1 MFDMKKVEI
10 EWGGKTL
17 TLETGRVARQ
27 ADGAVLATLG
37 ETVVLCAVTAAK
49 NVKPGQD
56 FFPLTVHYQEKFSAA
71 GRIPGG
77 FFKRERGATE
87 KETLTSRLIDRP
99 IRPLFPEGFYNE
111 VLCIAHVMS
120 YDGEN
125 EPDVLAMI
133 AASAALTL
141 SGIPFMGPIG
151 AARVGY
157 QGDDYIL
164 NPTQDQIR
172 EGELD
177 LVVAGTHNAVMMVE
191 SEAKELSE
199 DVMLGA
205 VMFAHR
211 SIQPVIQGI
220 IRLAEQA
227 AKDPWELAEGPDTSA
242 AKQQLRDLIGD
253 DIAKAYATVDKGSRR
268 EQLDSA
274 RDKAKAAFAEAEPQ
288 QQLVAMKL
296 VKKLEAEIVRGAIL
310 KDGRRID
317 GRDTRTVR
325 PIEAMVGFL
334 PRTHGSALFT
344 RGETQAICTTTLGT
358 KDAEQMIDGLEGL
371 SYSRFMLHY
380 NFPPYSVGEVGRFGA
395 PSRRETGHG
404 KLAWRA
410 LHPVLPSHEDFP
422 YTIRILSDIT
432 ESNGSSSM
440 ATVCGG
446 CLALMD
452 AGVPIAR
459 PVSGIAMGLILEGKD
474 FAVISDILG
483 DEDHLGDMDF
493 KVAGTSE
500 GITSLQMDIKIAGI
514 TEEIMKAALDQANE
528 GRAHILGE
536 MAKALDHSRGEL
548 SAHAP
553 RIETMQI
560 DKAKIRDVIGT
571 GGKIIREIV
580 ATTGAKV
587 DIDDE
592 GVIKIS
598 SSDLNQIEAA
608 RKWIQGIVEEAEV
621 GKIYTGKVV
630 NIVDFGAFVNFMGGK
645 DGLVHVSEMRNERVE
660 RPGDVVAEGQE
671 VKVKVLEIDPRGKVR
686 LSMRVVDQETGAEL
700 EDTRPPREERPRGD
714 RGDRGGRDRGPRRD
728 GEGRGDRGGRDRG
741 PRREGGDRDRG
752 ERSSR
757 DDRGDRGPGREGDRD
772 RAPREGGERDRGPR
786 EGGERS
792 DRGPRRERGDR
803 DDGPAPDFAPAF
815 LTRDDD

>member
-1 MFDMKKVEI
+1 MFDTKKVEI
-10 EWGGKTL
+10 QWGGKTL

-49 NVKPGQD
+49 SVKEGQD
-56 FFPLTVHYQEKFSAA
+56 FFPLTVHYQEKFSSS

-87 KETLTSRLIDRP
+87 RETLVSRLIDRP
-99 IRPLFPEGFYNE
+99 LRPLFPEGFYNE
-111 VLCIAHVMS
+111 VNCIAQVMS

-125 EPDVLAMI
+125 EPDLLAMI
-133 AASAALTL
+133 AASAAMTL
-141 SGIPFMGPIG
+141 SGVPFMGPIG
-151 AARVGY
+151 AARVGFAN
-157 QGDDYIL
+157 GEYIL
-164 NPTQDQIR
+164 NPSDTQAT

-177 LVVAGTHNAVMMVE
+177 LMVAATHDAVMMVE

-205 VMFAHR
+205 VMFAHKA
-211 SIQPVIQGI
+211 SQDVIQAI

-227 AKDPWELAEGPDTSA
+227 AKEPWELKQSA
-242 AKQQLRDLIGD
+242 DLSANKDKLKKLIGAD
-253 DIAKAYATVDKGSRR
+253 MEAAYKLTDKQARQTAINDARTKAR
-268 EQLDSA
+268 E
-274 RDKAKAAFAEAEPQ
+274 AFADLKEANPQ
-288 QQLVAMKL
+288 EYLGTLKL
-296 VKKLEAEIVRGAIL
+296 VKKVEAEIVRGAIL
-310 KDGRRID
+310 KTGRRID
-317 GRDTRTVR
+317 GRDTKTVR
-325 PIEAMVGFL
+325 PIEASVHFL
-334 PRTHGSALFT
+334 PRAHGSALFT
-344 RGETQAICTTTLGT
+344 RGETQTIATTTLGT
-358 KDAEQMIDGLEGL
+358 RDAEQMIDGLNGL
-371 SYSRFMLHY
+371 TYQHFMLHY

-395 PSRRETGHG
+395 PSRRDIGHG

-410 LHPVLPSHEDFP
+410 LHAVLPTKEEFP
-422 YTIRILSDIT
+422 YTIRVTSDIT

-446 CLALMD
+446 SLSLMD
-452 AGVPIAR
+452 AGVPIKR

-474 FAVISDILG
+474 FAVLSDILG

-514 TEEIMKAALDQANE
+514 TEEIMKVALAQAKE

-536 MAKALDHSRGEL
+536 MAKALGETRTEL

-553 RIETMQI
+553 RIETFSI
-560 DKAKIRDVIGT
+560 DKSKIRDVIGT
-571 GGKIIREIV
+571 GGKVIREIV

-592 GVIKIS
+592 GVIKVS
-598 SSDLNQIEAA
+598 SSDPAQIDAA
-608 RKWIQGIVEEAEV
+608 IKWIKGLVEEAEV
-621 GKIYTGKVV
+621 GKIYDGKVV

-645 DGLVHVSEMRNERVE
+645 DGLVHVSEMKNERVE
-660 RPGDVVAEGQE
+660 KPTDVVKEGQA

-700 EDTRPPREERPRGD
+700 EDTRPA
-714 RGDRGGRDRGPRRD
+714 
-728 GEGRGDRGGRDRG
+728 
-741 PRREGGDRDRG
+741 
-752 ERSSR
+752 
-757 DDRGDRGPGREGDRD
+757 
-772 RAPREGGERDRGPR
+772 RAPREGGERGERGPRRRDGGGGDRGPR
-786 EGGERS
+786 RDGGGDRGG
-792 DRGPRRERGDR
+792 DRGRGPRRERSEGGKDE
-803 DDGPAPDFAPAF
+803 GPDPEFAPAF
-815 LTRDDD
+815 LTGDRD

>member
-1 MFDMKKVEI
+1 MMFNMKKVEI
-10 EWGGKTL
+10 EWGGQTL

-37 ETVVLCAVTAAK
+37 ETVVLCAVTAARS
-49 NVKPGQD
+49 VKEGQD
-56 FFPLTVHYQEKFSAA
+56 FFPLTVHYQEKYSAA

-87 KETLTSRLIDRP
+87 KETLVSRLIDRP

-111 VLCIAHVMS
+111 INVIAQVLS

-125 EPDVLAMI
+125 EPDILAMV

-141 SGIPFMGPIG
+141 SGVPFMGPIG

-157 QGDDYIL
+157 IDGEYIL
-164 NPTQDQIR
+164 NPTDEQVEAGD
-172 EGELD
+172 LD
-177 LVVAGTHNAVMMVE
+177 LVVAGTHDAVMMVE

-211 SIQPVIQGI
+211 GIQSVIDAI
-220 IRLAEQA
+220 IKLAEQA
-227 AKDPWELAEGPDTSA
+227 AKEPWPMAAQADLSA
-242 AKQQLRDLIGD
+242 AKDKLKKLIGK
-253 DIAKAYATVDKGSRR
+253 DIAAAYKLTDK
-268 EQLDSA
+268 SA
-274 RDKAKAAFAEAEPQ
+274 RSNALNEARAKAKEAFADATPQ
-288 QQLVAMKL
+288 DQMAASKL
-296 VKKLEAEIVRGAIL
+296 VKKLEAEIVRTAIL
-310 KDGRRID
+310 KDGQRID
-317 GRDTRTVR
+317 GRNTTQIR
-325 PIEAMVGFL
+325 PIEAIVGFL

-344 RGETQAICTTTLGT
+344 RGETQSICTTTLGT
-358 KDAEQMIDGLEGL
+358 KDAEQMIDGLTGL
-371 SYSRFMLHY
+371 SYQHFMLHY

-395 PSRRETGHG
+395 PGRREVGHG

-410 LHPVLPSHEDFP
+410 LHPVLPTKEDFP
-422 YTIRILSDIT
+422 YTIRVLSDIT

-446 CLALMD
+446 SLSMMD
-452 AGVPIAR
+452 AGVPLKR

-500 GITSLQMDIKIAGI
+500 GITTMQMDIKIAGI
-514 TEEIMKAALDQANE
+514 TEEIMKQALKQAAE

-536 MAKALDHSRGEL
+536 MAKALDHTREEL

-553 RIETMQI
+553 RIETITI
-560 DKAKIRDVIGT
+560 DKSKIREVIGT
-571 GGKIIREIV
+571 GGKVIREIV
-580 ATTGAKV
+580 AETGAKV

-598 SSDLNQIEAA
+598 SSDLSQIEAA
-608 RKWIQGIVEEAEV
+608 KKWILGIVEEPEV
-621 GKIYTGKVV
+621 GKIYNGKVV
-630 NIVDFGAFVNFMGGK
+630 NLVDFGAFVNFMGGK
-645 DGLVHVSEMRNERVE
+645 DGLVHVSEIRNERVE
-660 RPGDVVAEGQE
+660 KVADVLSEGQE

-700 EDTRPPREERPRGD
+700 EDTRPPREERPRGERSD
-714 RGDRGGRDRGPRRD
+714 RGDRGDRGPRRDGDRGRGGRDRGPR
-728 GEGRGDRGGRDRG
+728 G
-741 PRREGGDRDRG
+741 
-752 ERSSR
+752 
-757 DDRGDRGPGREGDRD
+757 
-772 RAPREGGERDRGPR
+772 
-786 EGGERS
+786 
-792 DRGPRRERGDR
+792 DRGPRREREGGN
-803 DDGPAPDFAPAF
+803 DDGPAPEFAPAF

>member
-1 MFDMKKVEI
+1 LKEKQMFDMKKVEI

-111 VLCIAHVMS
+111 VLVIAQVLS

-125 EPDVLAMI
+125 EPDIVAMV

-141 SGIPFMGPIG
+141 SGIPFMGPIA

-157 QGDDYIL
+157 VDGEYIL
-164 NPTQDQIR
+164 NPTQQQVK
-172 EGELD
+172 EGQLD
-177 LVVAGTHNAVMMVE
+177 LVAAGTWDATLMVE

-199 DVMLGA
+199 QVMLGA
-205 VMFAHR
+205 VMFAHEHGR
-211 SIQPVIQGI
+211 KVIEAI
-220 IRLAEQA
+220 IKLAEQA
-227 AKDPWELAEGPDTSA
+227 AKEPWELATAEDTSSIKA
-242 AKQQLRDLIGD
+242 TLKELVGE
-253 DIAKAYATVDKGSRR
+253 DIAAAYATTDKGRRR
-268 EQLDSA
+268 EALEA
-274 RDKAKAAFAEAEPQ
+274 AKDKAKAAFAEADPQ
-288 QQLVAMKL
+288 AQMVAMKQF
-296 VKKLEAEIVRGAIL
+296 KKLEADIVRTAIL
-310 KDGRRID
+310 KEGRRID

-344 RGETQAICTTTLGT
+344 RGETQAIVTTTLGT
-358 KDAEQMIDGLEGL
+358 KDSEQMIDGLEGL
-371 SYSRFMLHY
+371 SYQRFMLHY

-410 LHPVLPSHEDFP
+410 LRPILPTVEEFP
-422 YTIRILSDIT
+422 YTIRVLADIT

-446 CLALMD
+446 SLALMD
-452 AGVPIAR
+452 AGVPMKR

-514 TEEIMKAALDQANE
+514 TEEIMRVALDQANE
-528 GRAHILGE
+528 GRAHILKE
-536 MAKALDHSRGEL
+536 MARALDHTRTEL

-560 DKAKIRDVIGT
+560 DKSKIREVIGT
-571 GGKIIREIV
+571 GGKVIREIV
-580 ATTGAKV
+580 AETGAKV

-592 GVIKIS
+592 GMIKIS
-598 SSDLNQIEAA
+598 SSDLSQIEAA
-608 RKWIQGIVEEAEV
+608 RRWIQGIVEEPEV
-621 GKIYTGKVV
+621 GKVYTGKVV
-630 NIVDFGAFVNFMGGK
+630 NLVDFGAFVNFMGGK
-645 DGLVHVSEMRNERVE
+645 DGLVHVSEIRNERVE
-660 RPGDVVAEGQE
+660 RVSDALSEGQE

-686 LSMRVVDQETGAEL
+686 LSMRVVDQETGEEL
-700 EDTRPPREERPRGD
+700 EDTRPPREDRGPRGD
-714 RGDRGGRDRGPRRD
+714 RGDRGDRGPRRD
-728 GEGRGDRGGRDRG
+728 GEGRGGRDRDRGRGRGGDRGGRDDGRG
-741 PRREGGDRDRG
+741 PRREGGDRPPRAEG
-752 ERSSR
+752 
-757 DDRGDRGPGREGDRD
+757 GDRPRPEEGSE
-772 RAPREGGERDRGPR
+772 PE
-786 EGGERS
+786 
-792 DRGPRRERGDR
+792 
-803 DDGPAPDFAPAF
+803 FAPAF
-815 LTRDDD
+815 LNRDDD